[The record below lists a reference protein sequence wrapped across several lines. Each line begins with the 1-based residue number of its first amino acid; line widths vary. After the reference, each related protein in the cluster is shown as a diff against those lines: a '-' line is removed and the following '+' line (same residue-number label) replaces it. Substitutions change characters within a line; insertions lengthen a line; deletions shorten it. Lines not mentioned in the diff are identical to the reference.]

1 MYSAEDVRQVIAFM
15 LDKITAAKGT
25 LQKSLDRAWEDE
37 DLNTTAV
44 IAANAIA
51 WRDQRI
57 KDLERDLALL
67 VSMRPPFQIFSIN
80 QEVAELNARVDKC
93 LANLEDLKSER
104 EKLVKSYAENID
116 RLVAYFT
123 RRQRENHKR
132 AEKEEEQVKQLYN
145 AGCKV
150 TAKDRENS
158 SYYFSGKASSY
169 ENAALK
175 VREFLG

>member
-1 MYSAEDVRQVIAFM
+1 VEYSSPASRAAEC
-15 LDKITAAKGT
+15 KK
-25 LQKSLDRAWEDE
+25 
-37 DLNTTAV
+37 
-44 IAANAIA
+44 
-51 WRDQRI
+51 
-57 KDLERDLALL
+57 
-67 VSMRPPFQIFSIN
+67 
-80 QEVAELNARVDKC
+80 QEIAELNARVDKC

-132 AEKEEEQVKQLYN
+132 AEKEEEQVNQLYN
-145 AGCKV
+145 SGCNV